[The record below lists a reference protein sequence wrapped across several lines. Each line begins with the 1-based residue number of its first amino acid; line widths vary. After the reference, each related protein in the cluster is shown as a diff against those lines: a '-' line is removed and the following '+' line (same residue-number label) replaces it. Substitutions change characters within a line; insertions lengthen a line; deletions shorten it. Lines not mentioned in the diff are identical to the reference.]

1 MSAQWFRWVACAVG
15 ALFVLGTA
23 LNVIKTLVVP
33 RRVRSKPTAVTR
45 LVHQIFVWTAGRFES
60 YDAKDRLLTFEGPV
74 ALLIMLNTW
83 MVSFLIAYALVLWP
97 LINEPFLS
105 ALRESGSS
113 LLTLGFAATPLAGAT
128 IVYFLAGAT
137 GLVVVAL
144 LIAYLPTLYAS
155 FSRREKLVTMLQS
168 RAGVPAWGPEILW
181 RHQLT
186 GLVDSLGFLY
196 SEWERWAAD
205 VAESHT
211 NYPIL
216 ISFRSPHPLRSW
228 IVGLLAVLDSAAL
241 YNSLCPT
248 TAPSEARLCLRMGFN
263 CLRELCDAVGIS
275 YDPDPFPDDPI
286 ELTYDEFL
294 GGLARMEGFPMERSP
309 EQAWPHFR
317 GWRVNYESL
326 AYALADHVVA
336 PPGPWSG
343 PRRHLPGMA
352 LVPQRPADR
361 SPGDPASKEQPK
373 IDSSEWRLR
382 G

>member
-1 MSAQWFRWVACAVG
+1 MTPQWVRWVAFGIGLLLV
-15 ALFVLGTA
+15 VSTS
-23 LNVIKTLVVP
+23 VSVVKTLIVP
-33 RRVRSKPTAVTR
+33 RRVSARPSAINR
-45 LVHQIFVWTAGRFES
+45 FMHRIFLWGAARFET
-60 YDAKDRLLTFEGPV
+60 YDAKDRLLSFEGPV
-74 ALLIMLNTW
+74 TLLIMLFSW
-83 MVSFLIAYALVLWP
+83 LAMFWFAFAFVLWP
-97 LINEPFLS
+97 LIDQSFLG

-128 IVYFLAGAT
+128 VVYFVAGVT

-144 LIAYLPTLYAS
+144 LIAYLPTLYGS
-155 FSRREKLVTMLQS
+155 FSRRETLVTMLQS

-228 IVGLLAVLDSAAL
+228 VVALLAVLDSAAL
-241 YNSLCPT
+241 YTSLCPT
-248 TAPSEARLCLRMGFN
+248 TAPSQARLCLRMGFT
-263 CLRELCDAVGIS
+263 CLREMCDAVGIE
-275 YDPDPFPDDPI
+275 YDPDPYPDDPI
-286 ELTYDEFL
+286 ELTYEEYL
-294 GGLARMEGFPMERSP
+294 GGIARLEGFPMDRTP
-309 EQAWPHFR
+309 EEAWTHFR
-317 GWRVNYESL
+317 GWRVNYEHE
-326 AYALADHVVA
+326 AYALADFVVA

-343 PRRHLPGMA
+343 PRRHLPGMEF
-352 LVPQRPADR
+352 VPQRPADR
-361 SPGDPASKEQPK
+361 VAGDPASKDQPK
-373 IDSSEWRLR
+373 VDSAQWRLR